1 MSETETE
8 IARLTSALETLNK
21 HKFMRSHRSTG
32 RMMWFQFLRG
42 LALGLGTALGASV
55 LVSLIVLILTQ
66 ISWVP
71 VLGELA
77 TQVIEQIELRQ

>member
-21 HKFMRSHRSTG
+21 PQFMRSHRSTG